1 MSGLGKYII
10 TRLAVTVPMI
20 LVLLTFVFFLLRIM
34 PGDPVLAMLG
44 GRNISPELIEEY
56 RVRLGLNRP
65 LYAQYIEYL
74 GKIVHGDFGESTRTN
89 KKVLEDILLR
99 FPATLELAIFG
110 MLIAILI
117 GLWTGTYAAIHS
129 DRFSDHAIR
138 IFNIGSFA
146 IPVFWIGLVL
156 QLVFGVWLRWFPV
169 AGRLSPQIAA
179 SFQPITR
186 FYILDCLILKD
197 LNLLVDVLKH
207 LAMPAFTLGLVLSG
221 LIGRISR
228 SSMLEVIDK
237 EYVTT
242 ARSKG
247 LTEPKVN
254 YKHALRNA
262 LIPIVT
268 VMGLQFAILMGGAI
282 LTETTFSWP
291 GLARYL
297 VQSVDSRDY
306 MAIQGAVVWIAI
318 LISSVSLIVDII
330 YSFLDPRVRY

>member
-1 MSGLGKYII
+1 
-10 TRLAVTVPMI
+10 MI
-20 LVLLTFVFFLLRIM
+20 LILLTFVFFILRIM

-56 RVRLGLNRP
+56 RVRLGLDKP
-65 LYAQYIEYL
+65 LYTQYFEYL
-74 GKIVHGDFGESTRTN
+74 SKIIHGDFGTSTRTG
-89 KKVLEDILLR
+89 KKILEDILLR
-99 FPATLELAIFG
+99 FPATLELSIFG

-117 GLWTGTYAAIHS
+117 GLSTGTFAAIRS
-129 DRFSDHAIR
+129 DRPADHAIR

-146 IPVFWIGLVL
+146 IPIFWIGLVL
-156 QLVFGVWLRWFPV
+156 QLVFAVWLKWLPV
-169 AGRLSPQIAA
+169 AGRLSPGISA
-179 SFQPITR
+179 SFSPITR
-186 FYILDCLILKD
+186 FYILDTLIMKD
-197 LNLLVDVLKH
+197 PKLLVDVLKH
-207 LAMPAFTLGLVLSG
+207 LVMPAFTLGLVLSG

-237 EYVTT
+237 EYVIT

-247 LTEPKVN
+247 LTERTVN

-268 VMGLQFAILMGGAI
+268 VMGLQFALLMGGAI
-282 LTETTFSWP
+282 LTEVTFSWP
-291 GLARYL
+291 GIARYL
-297 VQSVDSRDY
+297 VRSVDARDY

-318 LISSVSLIVDII
+318 LISTVSLIVDII

>member
-44 GRNISPELIEEY
+44 GRNISPELIEAY

-117 GLWTGTYAAIHS
+117 GLWSGTYAAIHS
-129 DRFSDHAIR
+129 DRLSDHAIR

-186 FYILDCLILKD
+186 FYTLDCLILKD